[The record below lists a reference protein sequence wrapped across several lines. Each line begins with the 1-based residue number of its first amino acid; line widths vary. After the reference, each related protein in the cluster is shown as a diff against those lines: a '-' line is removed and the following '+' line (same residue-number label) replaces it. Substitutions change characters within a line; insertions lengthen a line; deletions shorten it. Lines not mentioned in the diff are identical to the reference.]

1 MDHNFNILRN
11 SGEEGAISVFL
22 SLKEITE
29 GRDLFISE
37 RAVFYDLA
45 RLPGRNR
52 WQLHSQVCL
61 LFVNE
66 QKTSF

>member
-29 GRDLFISE
+29 GRDLFIN
-37 RAVFYDLA
+37 AL
-45 RLPGRNR
+45 RNGTF
-52 WQLHSQVCL
+52 SVDAS
-61 LFVNE
+61 
-66 QKTSF
+66 SF